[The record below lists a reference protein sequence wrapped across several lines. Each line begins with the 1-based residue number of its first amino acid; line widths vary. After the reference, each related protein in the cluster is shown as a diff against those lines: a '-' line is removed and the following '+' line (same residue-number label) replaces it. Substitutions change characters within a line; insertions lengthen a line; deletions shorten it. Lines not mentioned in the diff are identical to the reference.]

1 MLSTKRLHTTD
12 SWLLS
17 TESWQATSLL
27 KLKLRTDVKQ
37 IFMNVQNAL
46 FVKLLFLL
54 AVQNAFLLFLISQLG
69 QLSIF
74 IELLSKSQRREKE
87 AHINK
92 NVFVF
97 FWERIILNM
106 QSNIKIDHG
115 PYKNY
120 KTHRKTLNTLPL
132 FGSSRGLQAPFVVLS
147 FGKEMSFATRD
158 AEMGCTSREVRFDRF
173 CLKLPSVFKREKQN
187 P

>member
-1 MLSTKRLHTTD
+1 MLSTKRLHTPD
-12 SWLLS
+12 SCLLS

-27 KLKLRTDVKQ
+27 KLKLRSYVKQ

-46 FVKLLFLL
+46 FVKLLFLA
-54 AVQNAFLLFLISQLG
+54 AVQNAFLLFLIYQLG
-69 QLSIF
+69 QLSF
-74 IELLSKSQRREKE
+74 VIELLSKIQRREIN
-87 AHINK
+87 AHINRNK
-92 NVFVF
+92 CVWF

-106 QSNIKIDHG
+106 PNRLKMIMDG

-120 KTHRKTLNTLPL
+120 KTHRKTLNILPL

-158 AEMGCTSREVRFDRF
+158 AEMGCTSREVRFDRC
-173 CLKLPSVFKREKQN
+173 CLKLPSVFKREK
-187 P
+187 